1 MEEEPMEERALTLIA
16 SAVVSFALS
25 MAACSSSPASAETFS
40 VANVDHR
47 TYLYFQVPEAT
58 AQRLLPSGWEAA
70 PAPSGPTQGANLV
83 VILLDQLM
91 AQDAQGK
98 PVGGGT
104 NQGVALLVPARNATT
119 GAAGLMVFGGFS
131 AKPEGSPGAYGV
143 YAPAEIRMERTIST
157 GPGNVRRGV
166 EEWEVAAE
174 GDGGDRLQVRLR
186 YAAATPTR
194 TSSEARVYSAQ
205 KPDFYRIYRVEQ
217 GNDFVRSGP
226 AGVDRV
232 EDFSFAASGPG
243 LSKLFDGTERLVA
256 VLSVPSYVRQVF
268 LP

>member
-1 MEEEPMEERALTLIA
+1 MRDRALSLIA
-16 SAVVSFALS
+16 LALITVALS
-25 MAACSSSPASAETFS
+25 MAECSSSPARAETFS
-40 VANVDHR
+40 VANIDHR

-70 PAPSGPTQGANLV
+70 PAQSGPTQGANLV

-91 AQDAQGK
+91 AQDAQGR
-98 PVGGGT
+98 PVAGGT

-119 GAAGLMVFGGFS
+119 SAAGSMVFDGFS

-143 YAPAEIRMERTIST
+143 YAPAAIRMERTIYT
-157 GPGNVRRGV
+157 GPGNVRRG
-166 EEWEVAAE
+166 EEQWEVAAE
-174 GDGGDRLQVRLR
+174 GDSGDSLQVRLR
-186 YAAATPTR
+186 YAAAIPSR
-194 TSSEARVYSAQ
+194 TSYEARAYSAQ

-217 GNDFVRSGP
+217 GNDFVRSDP

-232 EDFSFAASGPG
+232 EEFSFAASGPRLG
-243 LSKLFDGTERLVA
+243 ALFNGTERLVA
-256 VLSVPSYVRQVF
+256 ILSVPSYVRQVF